1 MYLDLNTVALFG
13 NETPGLTPPS
23 KRILQSHNRKNR
35 LKYLQAKYK
44 HLDEHNWFN
53 RLDFFTD
60 TSDVTLLESLDR
72 DWVQAGIQAE
82 RKCTRHHPF
91 AFVKHIAELRNQ
103 RRAVKIRI
111 SELALGKRMSHARQE
126 ALEQCSPN
134 FTLPTTLAEL
144 FSLRHAINKEI
155 KRLENND
162 KLSRAAEPAET
173 HEARLAA
180 GNLSGAKALQNIIIA
195 EETREMWR
203 QI

>member
-23 KRILQSHNRKNR
+23 KQILQSRNRKNR

-44 HLDEHNWFN
+44 YLDEHNWFN
-53 RLDFFTD
+53 RLESFTD
-60 TSDVTLLESLDR
+60 NSDATILESLDR
-72 DWVQAGIQAE
+72 DWVRAKIQAE
-82 RKCTRHHPF
+82 RKCTRHHHF
-91 AFVKHIAELRNQ
+91 AFVRRLAELRNQ

-111 SELALGKRMSHARQE
+111 SELALGKRMSRARHE

-144 FSLRHAINKEI
+144 YSLKHAINKET
-155 KRLENND
+155 KTLENND
-162 KLSRAAEPAET
+162 ELSRAAEQAE
-173 HEARLAA
+173 ARDSRLAA
-180 GNLSGAKALQNIIIA
+180 GDLAGAKAIRNIIIA